1 LIRTQENFSASIVRK
16 LSIEAFTISNIIWLA
31 LVRMLSHANK
41 YQKMI
46 LDFFKKFKKQLKREK
61 RFFNILEDMK
71 IKMDRNKLAKWTK
84 EKEQQV
90 GVEVHKLPSISC

>member
-46 LDFFKKFKKQLKREK
+46 LDVFLKIQEAT
-61 RFFNILEDMK
+61 E
-71 IKMDRNKLAKWTK
+71 K
-84 EKEQQV
+84 EKK
-90 GVEVHKLPSISC
+90 GFSIYWKT

>member
-46 LDFFKKFKKQLKREK
+46 FDVFLKIQEATEK
-61 RFFNILEDMK
+61 RKKVFQYIGRHEDK
-71 IKMDRNKLAKWTK
+71 DGRK
-84 EKEQQV
+84 
-90 GVEVHKLPSISC
+90 